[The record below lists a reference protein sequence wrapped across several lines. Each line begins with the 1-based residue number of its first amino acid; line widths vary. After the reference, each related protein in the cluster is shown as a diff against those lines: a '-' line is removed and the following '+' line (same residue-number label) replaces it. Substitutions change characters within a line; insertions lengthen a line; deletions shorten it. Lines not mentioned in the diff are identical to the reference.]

1 MRLNTV
7 PARQGFVWVR
17 LGFNHFLQ
25 RPLGYTLLL
34 GSFLFAALVMLL
46 LPFVGVVMLL
56 MALPLVSLGFMVA
69 TRRAVGNE
77 SSGPAVLI
85 EGLRGPPARRQ
96 AMLGLLGAYAVANIL
111 VMLLSETVD
120 AGRFEALQQAM
131 TGEDAAD
138 PQALAGLL
146 GDPRLFWGMV
156 VRLGLTVLVSLPFW
170 HAPALVHWEGQG
182 VAQALFTSS
191 VACWRNKAAL
201 MVYGLGWLGLVLLFS
216 VLANTLVAL
225 LGEPRMLALAAMP
238 AALMFSTAFYV
249 SLYFIYTDC
258 FVPDAPRAPAALPS
272 SPDSPEEDPR

>member
-17 LGFNHFLQ
+17 RGFSHFLQ
-25 RPLGYTLLL
+25 RPLGFTLLL
-34 GSFLFAALVMLL
+34 ASFLFAALVMLL

-69 TRRAVGNE
+69 TRRAVANE
-77 SSGPAVLI
+77 TSGPAVLI

-111 VMLLSETVD
+111 VMLLSDTVD
-120 AGRFEALQQAM
+120 AGRFEALQKAM

-138 PQALAGLL
+138 PQVLAGLL

-156 VRLGLTVLVSLPFW
+156 VRLGLTTLVSLPFW

-201 MVYGLGWLGLVLLFS
+201 LVYGLGWLGLVMLFS

-258 FVPDAPRAPAALPS
+258 FVPDAPRPPAAPETPQDHS
-272 SPDSPEEDPR
+272 SEDPR